1 MKIAIVQ
8 PLGLGDV
15 ILSLSIVQTLKRNVP
30 DADVTM
36 VVQQSLA
43 GIPAHHPDVHS
54 VIPIQTDRTA
64 VVRFF
69 KLVTELSEASC
80 DAAIICPGSL
90 SAAMAVAAARIPRR
104 IGSDQTLGMA
114 LFRHMIRYP
123 RLQYQTNGA
132 FLIGLLD
139 RCAHGVNRPG
149 IASFLYTDVVPF
161 DAAHHAT
168 ERFCSLLQPLG
179 IEGHPDH
186 PKIFPSD
193 ELAGKFAQ
201 RSSDSGIR
209 WDAGPIALVPGSR
222 WLTKRWGEDRYARLA
237 IELTMKYP
245 GKDIL
250 ICGDS
255 GDKELC
261 DEISASTNT
270 PQVKN
275 ISGLLS
281 LTELAGI
288 FRRCSVVVG
297 NDSGAGHYAAAVGT
311 PVVTVFGPTIPG
323 FGFYP
328 LGSKSVV
335 VEGKALDCRPCGPFG
350 GNYCPVKSHECMTS
364 ISVESVVN
372 AVEKIIQ

>member
-15 ILSLSIVQTLKRNVP
+15 ILSLSIVQTLKKSIP

-36 VVQQSLA
+36 VVQQSLT

-54 VIPIQTDRTA
+54 VIPIRSEQSM
-64 VVRFF
+64 VMRFF
-69 KLVTELSEASC
+69 KLVAALSDLSC
-80 DAAIICPGSL
+80 DAAIVCPGSL
-90 SAAMAVAAARIPRR
+90 IAAMAAAAARVPRR

-114 LFRHMIRYP
+114 LFRQMIRYP
-123 RLQYQTNGA
+123 WLQYQTDGA
-132 FLIGLLD
+132 FLIGMLD
-139 RCAHGVNRPG
+139 YCAHRVNRPG
-149 IASFLYTDVVPF
+149 IASFFFTDVVTF

-168 ERFCSLLQPLG
+168 ERFCSLLHPLG
-179 IEGHPDH
+179 IEGHPVH
-186 PKIFPSD
+186 PKIFIS
-193 ELAGKFAQ
+193 EESVEKFTK
-201 RSSDSGIR
+201 RSTDSGIR
-209 WDAGPIALVPGSR
+209 WDTRPIALVPGSR
-222 WLTKRWGEDRYARLA
+222 WLTKQWGAIRYTQLA
-237 IELTMKYP
+237 IELTKKYP

-250 ICGDS
+250 ICGHIDD
-255 GDKELC
+255 GELC
-261 DEISASTNT
+261 ERISASIDA

-275 ISGLLS
+275 VSGMMS
-281 LTELAGI
+281 LTELAVV

-297 NDSGAGHYAAAVGT
+297 NDSGAGHCAAAVGT

-328 LGSKSVV
+328 LGSKSEV
-335 VEGKALDCRPCGPFG
+335 VEGKTLDCRPCGPYG

-364 ISVESVVN
+364 ISVESVVT